1 MNYEPNVSHWRRGD
15 VVIHDADA
23 KRADMLMVV
32 IGRTRDGLVKT
43 RYLDI
48 AQPRNLWVN
57 DLRYLHD
64 PARFGI
70 AVPGKEGTDGTRTA

>member
-1 MNYEPNVSHWRRGD
+1 MNYAPNTTHWPKGAL
-15 VVIHDADA
+15 VIHDADA
-23 KRADMLMVV
+23 KRANMLMVV
-32 IGRTRDGLVKT
+32 VGFARDGRVKT
-43 RYLDI
+43 RYLDT
-48 AQPRNLWVN
+48 AQPRNLWFN